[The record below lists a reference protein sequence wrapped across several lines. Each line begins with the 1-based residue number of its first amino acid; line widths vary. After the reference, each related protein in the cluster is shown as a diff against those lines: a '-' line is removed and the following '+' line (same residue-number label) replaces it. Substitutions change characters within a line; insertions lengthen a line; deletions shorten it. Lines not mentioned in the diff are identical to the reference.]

1 MAEEPSQWDCLL
13 QNLGAWQGSFARFSP
28 QGALQTET
36 PSLVTLELLE
46 DQQTVRQT
54 IQYFTTTGAEQS
66 VQVLEYR
73 NLNRSTLCFETGA
86 FSQGSLQFS
95 PVSEFGAELGLIA
108 GDRRLRLVQ
117 QFQPSGLPDSKTTLA
132 TLTLIRESRRGI
144 PLSERSPLRPQ
155 DLAGTWTGEAIT
167 LYPDWR
173 SPSRYPI
180 HLVIT
185 VQDNQ
190 LTQQL
195 SLPNFELTSTATC
208 NGNILRFESGAVP
221 VQILLL
227 PDGVSSN
234 TPQVIPRGLPFFL
247 EVGWLIEPNLR
258 QRLIRSY
265 DAKGEW
271 VSLTLVTERKISSQ

>member
-1 MAEEPSQWDCLL
+1 MTETRSQWDCLL
-13 QNLGAWQGSFARFSP
+13 KNLGIWEGSFAHFSA
-28 QGALQTET
+28 QGLLQTET
-36 PSLVTLELLE
+36 PSCVSLELLD

-73 NLNRSTLCFETGA
+73 SLNRSTLCFETGA

-117 QFQPSGLPDSKTTLA
+117 QFQPGGQPDTQTTLA
-132 TLTLIRESRRGI
+132 SLTLIREHRRGTRR
-144 PLSERSPLRPQ
+144 SERPRLQPQ
-155 DLAGTWTGEAIT
+155 DLVGHWHGEAVTI
-167 LYPDWR
+167 YPDWR
-173 SPSRYPI
+173 SPSRYSTQI
-180 HLVIT
+180 AIT
-185 VQDNQ
+185 FQDNQ

-195 SLPNFELTSTATC
+195 SLPNFELTSTAPFED
-208 NGNILRFESGAVP
+208 NGLRFNSGQVP

-247 EVGWLIEPNLR
+247 EVGWLIEPDLR

-265 DAKGEW
+265 DSRGEW
-271 VSLTLVTERKISSQ
+271 VSLTLVTEQKISAP